1 MRFPK
6 IKIYKV
12 DKKRFLGCTLA
23 ILVIIVGTVA
33 IFFPQNTYKTIDV
46 DNSFYEPAK
55 FDANDYELPSYL
67 WKDLGYDSVIA
78 CYEDLVAKREE
89 AVGAADDAIE
99 FYSSIITDEEKEL
112 LKSYEFRMTKA
123 LTIVEYNEYLDL
135 FNEVTDE
142 IDMRMPTA
150 SYSSGGSYGASGEYY
165 SNNGNCLT
173 KHGGVFHFN
182 GRKETWYSTNE
193 AGQMVTAVNI
203 PGRYVGSDGVIRDAN
218 GYICVAASDLP
229 IGSIVETSLGTGKVY
244 DTGCAAGT
252 TDIYTNW

>member
-1 MRFPK
+1 MKFN
-6 IKIYKV
+6 
-12 DKKRFLGCTLA
+12 KKHFWA
-23 ILVIIVGTVA
+23 IAFVVLVIAVA
-33 IFFPQNTYKTIDV
+33 IMFVFIPKNTPKTIEV
-46 DNSFYEPAK
+46 SNSSYKPVK
-55 FDANDYELPSYL
+55 FDVNDYELPSYL

-78 CYEDLVAKREE
+78 CYEDLVTKREE

-99 FYSSIITDEEKEL
+99 VYSSVITDEEKEL
-112 LKSYEFRMTKA
+112 LKSYESKMTNA
-123 LTIVEYNEYLDL
+123 LTIVKYNEYLDL

-142 IDMRMPTA
+142 LDMRMPTA
-150 SYSSGGSYGASGEYY
+150 SYSSGGSSGSSGEYY
-165 SNNGNCLT
+165 SSNGNCLT

-193 AGQMVTAVNI
+193 AGQTVTAVDI